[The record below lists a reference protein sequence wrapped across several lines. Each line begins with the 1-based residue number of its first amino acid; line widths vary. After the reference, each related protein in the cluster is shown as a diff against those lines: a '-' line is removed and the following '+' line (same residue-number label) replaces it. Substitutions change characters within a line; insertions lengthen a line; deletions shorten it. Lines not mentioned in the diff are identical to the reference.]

1 MDRMVKRPVLHVR
14 APDAPTLQV
23 LGAGVRFVCE
33 KEDTDGRFSVM
44 VNDLPFGAGPPPHH
58 HDWDE
63 GYFIIEGAVDFTL
76 DGQAFHAAAG
86 DFLLAPAGTVHTF
99 SGAWRDGVIR
109 LLVIDAPAH
118 AAGFFRAVDDRVKG
132 EEDLPRVPL
141 IGEEHGIH
149 FVR

>member
-86 DFLLAPAGTVHTF
+86 DFLLAPAGRSTP
-99 SGAWRDGVIR
+99 SRAPGAT
-109 LLVIDAPAH
+109 A
-118 AAGFFRAVDDRVKG
+118 
-132 EEDLPRVPL
+132 
-141 IGEEHGIH
+141 
-149 FVR
+149 